1 VVPHAATAGPAASV
15 RLHPPG
21 MHHPGGVSGAN
32 AVLEASGP
40 TRLAI
45 GDHLVSERHAPP
57 RVDLR

>member
-1 VVPHAATAGPAASV
+1 
-15 RLHPPG
+15 